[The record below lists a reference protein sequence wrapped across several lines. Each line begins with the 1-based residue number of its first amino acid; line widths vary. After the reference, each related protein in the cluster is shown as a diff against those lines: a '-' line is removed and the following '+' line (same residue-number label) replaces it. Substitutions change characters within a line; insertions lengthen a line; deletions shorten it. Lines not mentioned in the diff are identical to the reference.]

1 MKIKREKAFVI
12 FSAALFTST
21 LSAAPVSITLPSDMT
36 DFKTAKGSNLAAG
49 YCKTCHSADY
59 VYMQPPMDKTKWTAT
74 ITKMKKVFGCLMQ
87 DSDVDALAEYLTGQ
101 NGPK

>member
-1 MKIKREKAFVI
+1 
-12 FSAALFTST
+12 
-21 LSAAPVSITLPSDMT
+21 
-36 DFKTAKGSNLAAG
+36 
-49 YCKTCHSADY
+49 
-59 VYMQPPMDKTKWTAT
+59 MQPPMDKTKWTAT